1 MPSSIFRRA
10 IGFSQRSSKRLL
22 PWLFLVSFATVLLS
36 SSLTAAIA
44 QLPPPTI
51 IDMPS
56 AEPIEIPVQPPPGA
70 NPPQVAPPS
79 PASDQLNS
87 IPPLTPE
94 IPPLQ
99 PLQPQRSMTEIRG
112 VWLTTND
119 TGILSDRPKLQGAL
133 QELRRLN
140 FNTVYPVVWN
150 SGYVMYPSAVAQR
163 EGIPPFHLKNQRGH
177 DPLADLIAQAHRQGL
192 LVIPWFEF
200 GFMVPPLS
208 ELTLRHPNWFTQRQ
222 DGSQESTNV
231 AGQVVWLNPFHP
243 EVQQFITS
251 LAVELV
257 ARYDVDGI
265 QFDDHTSLPNDFGY
279 DPYTVA
285 LYKQE
290 TNKDPHRD
298 PQNPD
303 WVRWRADKLTQF
315 MARLNQAVK
324 AQKPRA
330 IFSVSPTSY
339 DFAYKA
345 QLQDWLTWVRLNI
358 VDELVVQVYQLDLRT
373 FVEKIGRA
381 EMQETQQRIP
391 TGVGVL
397 TGLRQRRVPIQL
409 IQAKVKAARD
419 RGLGVSF
426 FYYES
431 LWDLAPEPI
440 DRRQAA
446 FQAFFPAPASRR
458 SSVVSSGK

>member
-1 MPSSIFRRA
+1 
-10 IGFSQRSSKRLL
+10 
-22 PWLFLVSFATVLLS
+22 
-36 SSLTAAIA
+36 
-44 QLPPPTI
+44 
-51 IDMPS
+51 
-56 AEPIEIPVQPPPGA
+56 
-70 NPPQVAPPS
+70 
-79 PASDQLNS
+79 
-87 IPPLTPE
+87 
-94 IPPLQ
+94 
-99 PLQPQRSMTEIRG
+99 MTEIRG

-119 TGILSDRPKLQGAL
+119 TDILSDRPKLQGAL

-140 FNTVYPVVWN
+140 FNTIYPVAWN
-150 SGYVMYPSAVAQR
+150 SGYAMYPSAVAQR
-163 EGIPPFHLKNQRGH
+163 EGIPPFHLKSQRGI

-251 LAVELV
+251 LVVEMV
-257 ARYDVDGI
+257 ARYDVDGV

-290 TNKDPHRD
+290 TNKNPHPD

-303 WVRWRADKLTQF
+303 WVRWRANKLTEF

-381 EMQETQQRIP
+381 EMLETQQRIP

-431 LWDLAPEPI
+431 LWDLAPEPLE
-440 DRRQAA
+440 RRQAA
-446 FQAFFPAPASRR
+446 FQAFFPTPASRR
-458 SSVVSSGK
+458 SSVVSSGN